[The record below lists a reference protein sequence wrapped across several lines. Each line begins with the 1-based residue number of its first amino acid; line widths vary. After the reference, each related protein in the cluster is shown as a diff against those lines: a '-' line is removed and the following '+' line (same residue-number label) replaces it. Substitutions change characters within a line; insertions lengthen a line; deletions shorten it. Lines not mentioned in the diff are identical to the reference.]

1 MSGTAD
7 LGESLAKACFP
18 PLKSKCSRFGIDHK
32 GLDADHHMPYVHDL
46 NSFPVAI
53 IWDMEFGGDG
63 AYSGGNT
70 AVVADNSLDRLFKV
84 EAENVA

>member
-1 MSGTAD
+1 
-7 LGESLAKACFP
+7 
-18 PLKSKCSRFGIDHK
+18 
-32 GLDADHHMPYVHDL
+32 MPDL

-53 IWDMEFGGDG
+53 IWDMESGGDG
-63 AYSGGNT
+63 AYSGGKA